1 MGKARP
7 EAEGIGKKKEKDGGE
22 RRWELNNR
30 SGGPLVAPKGQLAV
44 DALNLCLCAVEGI
57 ELDLLDEWIST
68 RSWWM
73 VGTCVAHARV
83 FFVPFWCHGAA
94 ISLPCTFGFNFI
106 FLLGLKCG
114 FVGKLIFQG
123 VDAWR
128 DSSSLKYPFPL

>member
-7 EAEGIGKKKEKDGGE
+7 EAEGIGKKKERDGGE

-44 DALNLCLCAVEGI
+44 DALNLRLCAVEGI
-57 ELDLLDEWIST
+57 ELDEWIST

-83 FFVPFWCHGAA
+83 FFVPFWCHGPP
-94 ISLPCTFGFNFI
+94 ISLSVY
-106 FLLGLKCG
+106 FLFQFYFLIGLKCG
-114 FVGKLIFQG
+114 FAGKLIFQG